1 MSVSYSGDQ
10 GATLSFNSFYVINTS
25 GDFLGTLP
33 SDGTTTQYFN
43 AGGVRYA
50 AGASLN
56 PFKSNILFKDFASE
70 RRVLDNKL
78 SSFKSQF
85 DLSAGKARGATTG
98 VTGSVVYTSVR
109 DPRASHL
116 VSLNTTSNGL
126 GANSTGFSHMDEIIF
141 TARVNGTN
149 AGNTLQ
155 GFFGGFFDGSTT
167 GSTNSIL
174 ILYPGTSGSGGIT
187 SFSGLTASGSSM
199 MAEHVKTGNTSGV
212 LSTREIL
219 GSRDISQKLFGQAAL
234 FLKQSNNRGET
245 VGVDYGTAGKTAT
258 YLRYP
263 LDLSKTF
270 MDGLLALERLYSLN
284 TLCLTG
290 DSSKQRPGEIFLP
303 YFGDSTSFSGITVD
317 GVSGGANGSSEL
329 QHLIA
334 SIEAKYRSDQ
344 ATDFDVFTKFSGDFT
359 IRELVNIKF

>member
-10 GATLSFNSFYVINTS
+10 GATLSFNSLYVINTS

-33 SDGTTTQYFN
+33 STANTTQYFN
-43 AGGVRYA
+43 AGGVSYA

-70 RRVLDNKL
+70 RRILDNKV
-78 SSFKSQF
+78 SSFKSRF
-85 DLSAGKARGATTG
+85 DFSAGKARGATTG

-109 DPRASHL
+109 DPRATHI

-126 GANSTGFSHMDEIIF
+126 GANSTGFSHMDEIVF

-174 ILYPGTSGSGGIT
+174 ILYPGTTGSGGIT
-187 SFSGLTASGSSM
+187 SFSGLTASGLSM
-199 MAEHVKTGNTSGV
+199 MAQHVKTGNTSGV

-219 GSRDISQKLFGQAAL
+219 TSRDVSQKLFSQASL
-234 FLKQSNNRGET
+234 FLKQANSRGST

-263 LDLSKTF
+263 LDQSKTF
-270 MDGLLALERLYSLN
+270 MDGLLTLERLYSLSS
-284 TLCLTG
+284 LCLTG
-290 DSSKQRPGEIFLP
+290 DASKQRPGEIFIP
-303 YFGDSTSFSGITVD
+303 FFGNSTSFSGITID
-317 GVSGGANGSSEL
+317 GVSGGTNGSSEL

-334 SIEAKYRSDQ
+334 SIDAKYRSDQ
-344 ATDFDVFTKFSGDFT
+344 ATDFSIFNKFSGNFT